1 MAVPIQTQGVQLALT
16 LRRKQR
22 RTPPLAH
29 PPHLLPH
36 PLCPICAGPTARH
49 GDRVA
54 CAVCG
59 YGVAERPR
67 RRRRGRARR

>member
-1 MAVPIQTQGVQLALT
+1 MTVPIQTQGVQLALA

-22 RTPPLAH
+22 RAPTLVH
-29 PPHLLPH
+29 PP
-36 PLCPICAGPTARH
+36 CPICAGPTARH

-59 YGVAERPR
+59 YGVEERPSR
-67 RRRRGRARR
+67 RARARR